1 MTAAYVTLA
10 LVGLALCAR
19 WSTRPASGDPI
30 LFTGLACS
38 AVAFTI
44 AVWQATS

>member
-10 LVGLALCAR
+10 LVGLALCAY

-30 LFTGLACS
+30 LVTGLACS
-38 AVAFTI
+38 LIAFTL
-44 AVWQATS
+44 AVWQAT